1 MADPTPPSNPLQPP
15 AGLKFDPALDHHLR
29 PKIRPLRG
37 FPMQGKAPD
46 GRDVMLLGLADAR
59 QVTDKIVATLPP
71 VQHLLPHMQGDKTVE
86 EIVAVTGRGVTRE
99 FVQNFVA
106 QLDDA
111 GLLFGPKF
119 DEILAELR
127 RGFDSSDVLPPGSTA
142 SLADAL
148 VVGKLGKDTT
158 EDQKREQGPALMREA
173 MDVWI
178 AKALEKVENPA
189 LDALPKA
196 IVAPHIDYQRGWMN
210 YANVWGRLRVVPERP
225 DRVVILGTNHF
236 GFSTGVTGCDKGFSS
251 PLGSCK
257 ADMKLLDAVKRHL
270 GTENAERLMA
280 NRYDHEQEHSIELQI
295 PWVQH
300 IFGKG
305 DNGEYVPVLGFLIH
319 DPSSN
324 NGESYDGNGLAFEP
338 FVEALKAALKGVGGK
353 TLVVSSAD
361 LSHAGPAFGDQ
372 MRTVGDEPEVAQF
385 RDRVLAHDREML
397 ELLRTGRAEELV
409 AAMAWQQNPTRWC
422 SIGNLLATIRVVEG
436 EKIEVLNYAAA
447 VDQQGMTMVSSM
459 AGVVN

>member
-1 MADPTPPSNPLQPP
+1 MADATPPSNPLQPP
-15 AGLKFDPALDHHLR
+15 AGLKFDASLDHHQR

-86 EIVAVTGRGVTRE
+86 EIVAATGRGVTRE

-142 SLADAL
+142 QLADAM
-148 VVGKLGKDTT
+148 VMGKVGQDATD
-158 EDQKREQGPALMREA
+158 EQKREQGGPLLREA
-173 MDVWI
+173 MDAWI

-189 LDALPKA
+189 FDALPKA
-196 IVAPHIDYQRGWMN
+196 IIAPHIDYQRGWMN

-251 PLGSCK
+251 PLGVCK
-257 ADMKLLDAVKRHL
+257 ADAKLLSAVKRHL
-270 GTENAERLMA
+270 GADNATRLMA
-280 NRYDHEQEHSIELQI
+280 NRYDHEQEHSIELQV

-300 IFGKG
+300 IFGKS
-305 DNGEYVPVLGFLIH
+305 DNGEFVPVLGFLVH

-338 FVEALKAALKGVGGK
+338 FVDALKAAIAEVGGR

-372 MRTVGDEPEVAQF
+372 SRAVGDEPEAVQI
-385 RDRVLAHDREML
+385 RERVLGHDREMID
-397 ELLRTGRAEELV
+397 LLRTGRAEELV

-422 SIGNLLATIRVVEG
+422 SIGNLLATMRVVDGVKVEM
-436 EKIEVLNYAAA
+436 LNYTAA
-447 VDQQGMTMVSSM
+447 VDPQGMTMVSSM
-459 AGVVN
+459 AGVVS